1 MAMDYDGANT
11 GVFTHIGK
19 IIKHY
24 NQFADDAND
33 GSTGLAADRKDILDK
48 FQAGD
53 QDVAIDGLVGAY
65 ERWKSEYIQRR
76 STISGFAL
84 TRLQDVTTVLDEIGA
99 SSASQA
105 EILEK
110 LITQMNADT
119 ETVEA
124 SAVTLGSVTANGGNT
139 GNGTLL
145 RTKVLDGVNS
155 PGIVDGISMPSH
167 AEYNG
172 LDSELTVPAETWRF
186 RVTGDSF
193 QDGLEEGSEQLSWE
207 GDVADQPHGVDAE
220 GSGFIDTLTPINS
233 AGLLTDG
240 DFEEFTSNTPDN
252 WTIDDGTAGTHIF
265 EETNAANIYHGV
277 AGLKFTGDGSQ
288 ASIQVSQAIDP
299 ASVTANKAYV
309 VTAQV
314 KASASV
320 TNGALTI
327 QFEGTGYT
335 AAGSE
340 KVSIAAGSLP
350 TSFTLQ
356 HFFINLPPPASNSLV
371 ASNSNPAGSPIAV
384 MSRSRS
390 PTLATVSVFWLA
402 RPNTTA
408 PKSIWPVPVG
418 TGVSPSNRLRSPAA
432 WRNATSWPVLAGS
445 VLGSAIFVPN
455 APVQG

>member
-11 GVFTHIGK
+11 GVFTHLGK

-33 GSTGLAADRKDILDK
+33 GSTGLAADRKEILDK

-84 TRLQDVTTVLDEIGA
+84 SRLQDIATVINEIGA
-99 SSASQA
+99 SSSSQA
-105 EILEK
+105 EILDK
-110 LITQMNADT
+110 LITQMNTDT
-119 ETVEA
+119 ETVNA
-124 SAVTLGSVTANGGNT
+124 SSVTLGSVTAGAGNT

-145 RTKVLDGVNS
+145 RTEVLDGATS

-193 QDGLEEGSEQLSWE
+193 QDGLEEGTEQLSWE
-207 GDVADQPHGVDAE
+207 GDVADQPHGIDAE

-240 DFEEFTSNTPDN
+240 EFEEFTSNTPDN
-252 WTIDDGTAGTHIF
+252 WTIDAGTAGTHIF
-265 EETNAANIYHGV
+265 EETNAANIYHGA
-277 AGLKFTGDGSQ
+277 AGLKFTGDGAQ
-288 ASIQVSQAIDP
+288 ANIQISQAIDA
-299 ASVTANKAYV
+299 ASVVANKAYV
-309 VTAQV
+309 VTALI
-314 KASASV
+314 KASSSI

-335 AAGSE
+335 AGGSE
-340 KVSIAAGSLP
+340 KISIAAGSLP

-356 HFFINLPPPASNSLV
+356 HFFINLPGVIPGDLKLV
-371 ASNSNPAGSPIAV
+371 IKWTGTPTNAKNLWVDDVAFGPVTYGAGGGVVAVRGSTPFVRNDRFTITVANTEGVIQSFFRRVFGVQLPSSGSPSIAD
-384 MSRSRS
+384 S
-390 PTLATVSVFWLA
+390 LAT
-402 RPNTTA
+402 
-408 PKSIWPVPVG
+408 
-418 TGVSPSNRLRSPAA
+418 
-432 WRNATSWPVLAGS
+432 
-445 VLGSAIFVPN
+445 
-455 APVQG
+455 